1 MKQMRSILAP
11 LLMLLT
17 GVLMTSCDD
26 EQETAMMLWGTWE
39 GQLSTE
45 FYQDRWGGYGQ
56 TYYTVWHFEGK
67 PGSRHGKGWEI
78 DYVGHQR
85 YAQHF
90 DWQVIDDGRT
100 VRLHYAGA
108 WDDEWIYNFYL
119 DDNYFTGYIDS
130 GDGKQSFFQ
139 LERVEDN
146 GYDYDTAIQRKEY
159 EHQKIIPTV
168 GLDGPTGRPVC
179 PDELRRRRLV
189 LRQLLE
195 RILPRR

>member
-78 DYVGHQR
+78 DYVGHRR

-119 DDNYFTGYIDS
+119 DDGYFTGYIDS

-146 GYDYDTAIQRKEY
+146 GYDYDYGWGFRAQRPLQTKGTAEKG
-159 EHQKIIPTV
+159 K
-168 GLDGPTGRPVC
+168 
-179 PDELRRRRLV
+179 
-189 LRQLLE
+189 
-195 RILPRR
+195 

>member
-108 WDDEWIYNFYL
+108 WDDEWIY
-119 DDNYFTGYIDS
+119 TSIS
-130 GDGKQSFFQ
+130 TTATS
-139 LERVEDN
+139 RATSTVE
-146 GYDYDTAIQRKEY
+146 TASSRSSNWSA
-159 EHQKIIPTV
+159 
-168 GLDGPTGRPVC
+168 
-179 PDELRRRRLV
+179 
-189 LRQLLE
+189 
-195 RILPRR
+195 

>member
-119 DDNYFTGYIDS
+119 DDSYFTGYIDS
-130 GDGKQSFFQ
+130 GDGKQSFSNWSAW
-139 LERVEDN
+139 RT
-146 GYDYDTAIQRKEY
+146 TATTTTTAGTSVRR
-159 EHQKIIPTV
+159 
-168 GLDGPTGRPVC
+168 GRCRPR
-179 PDELRRRRLV
+179 E
-189 LRQLLE
+189 
-195 RILPRR
+195 LPRRENRDFSPKE

>member
-100 VRLHYAGA
+100 VLCWRMGRRVDL
-108 WDDEWIYNFYL
+108 
-119 DDNYFTGYIDS
+119 
-130 GDGKQSFFQ
+130 Q
-139 LERVEDN
+139 LLPR
-146 GYDYDTAIQRKEY
+146 
-159 EHQKIIPTV
+159 
-168 GLDGPTGRPVC
+168 
-179 PDELRRRRLV
+179 
-189 LRQLLE
+189 RQLLHGLH
-195 RILPRR
+195 RQWRRQAVVLPTGARGGQRLRPRLRLGLPCAEAAADQGNCREGEIGISPPKNRDLFNFDVRQFAYFCTRNHPT

>member
-100 VRLHYAGA
+100 VRLHYAGHG
-108 WDDEWIYNFYL
+108 
-119 DDNYFTGYIDS
+119 TTS
-130 GDGKQSFFQ
+130 GSTTSISTTATS
-139 LERVEDN
+139 RATSTVE
-146 GYDYDTAIQRKEY
+146 TASSRSSNWSA
-159 EHQKIIPTV
+159 
-168 GLDGPTGRPVC
+168 
-179 PDELRRRRLV
+179 
-189 LRQLLE
+189 
-195 RILPRR
+195 

>member
-78 DYVGHQR
+78 DYVGHH
-85 YAQHF
+85 ATHS
-90 DWQVIDDGRT
+90 T
-100 VRLHYAGA
+100 
-108 WDDEWIYNFYL
+108 
-119 DDNYFTGYIDS
+119 S
-130 GDGKQSFFQ
+130 
-139 LERVEDN
+139 
-146 GYDYDTAIQRKEY
+146 
-159 EHQKIIPTV
+159 
-168 GLDGPTGRPVC
+168 TGR
-179 PDELRRRRLV
+179 
-189 LRQLLE
+189 
-195 RILPRR
+195 

>member
-1 MKQMRSILAP
+1 MKNLHHILKSTKFANKIIKQRRYETNEIHPRAP
-11 LLMLLT
+11 ADAPHR
-17 GVLMTSCDD
+17 GADD
-26 EQETAMMLWGTWE
+26 QLRRRAGDSHDALGTWE

-119 DDNYFTGYIDS
+119 DDSYFTGYIDS

-146 GYDYDTAIQRKEY
+146 GYDHDYGWDFRAQRPLQTKGTAEKG
-159 EHQKIIPTV
+159 K
-168 GLDGPTGRPVC
+168 
-179 PDELRRRRLV
+179 
-189 LRQLLE
+189 
-195 RILPRR
+195 

>member
-100 VRLHYAGA
+100 VRLHLAHG
-108 WDDEWIYNFYL
+108 
-119 DDNYFTGYIDS
+119 TTS
-130 GDGKQSFFQ
+130 GSTTSISTTATS
-139 LERVEDN
+139 RATSTVE
-146 GYDYDTAIQRKEY
+146 TASSRSSNWSA
-159 EHQKIIPTV
+159 
-168 GLDGPTGRPVC
+168 
-179 PDELRRRRLV
+179 
-189 LRQLLE
+189 
-195 RILPRR
+195 